1 MSSPCREVS
10 AHGAAVLG
18 TIAVTLLLT
27 ACSREERRFSE
38 SNAGTT
44 GRAVAVGELQAG
56 PATARPAQEGPYDY
70 NAYAISQGQRLYE
83 WMNCSG
89 CHAGGGGD
97 IGPALMDSKWVYGS
111 DASNIYATIVE
122 GRPNGMPSFRGKLG
136 EQEVWQLVA
145 YVRSLAG
152 QLPRD
157 AEPARSDHMFDRP
170 SPQSVE
176 TPPPV
181 QGGEPAP

>member
-1 MSSPCREVS
+1 M
-10 AHGAAVLG
+10 ALTALAM
-18 TIAVTLLLT
+18 TLA

-38 SNAGTT
+38 PASGST
-44 GRAVAVGELQAG
+44 GRVVAVSELQPG
-56 PATARPAQEGPYDY
+56 PATARRAQDGPYDY

-97 IGPALMDSKWVYGS
+97 IGPALMDGKWIYGS
-111 DASNIYATIVE
+111 EAANIYATILE
-122 GRPNGMPSFRGKLG
+122 GRPNGMPAFRGKLG
-136 EQEVWQLVA
+136 EQEVWELVA
-145 YVRSLAG
+145 YVRSLSG

-157 AEPARSDHMFDRP
+157 TEPGRSDHMFDRP

-181 QGGEPAP
+181 QGGNPVP